1 MEKFKTTKTI
11 EEEKEDRDV
20 VLRLISMIQ
29 GGFENSS
36 VMRRKIKKVFI
47 LTFGIIFIL
56 LGLLGLVLPFLQGIF
71 FLIIGLMILSLY
83 FPKIRLLI
91 QKHAQK
97 SPHFFSLIN
106 KAEKW
111 IAKFIGEI

>member
-1 MEKFKTTKTI
+1 MK
-11 EEEKEDRDV
+11 
-20 VLRLISMIQ
+20 
-29 GGFENSS
+29 
-36 VMRRKIKKVFI
+36 RKIKKTLVLI
-47 LTFGIIFIL
+47 LGIIFIL
-56 LGLLGLVLPFLQGIF
+56 FGLFGLVVPFLQGIL
-71 FLIIGLMILSLY
+71 FLIIGFMILSLC